1 MYSTLTVDGDES
13 QFIED
18 DAHVAVT
25 FSGSDATHR
34 CVACGEDLT
43 DTTQGYESELTGGTC
58 PCADDDAH
66 DPELVSLSWV
76 NSAAILTDD
85 GEDSVTVTIS
95 VGDPRGAFCF
105 TVRRIPSDA
114 PGDLAGRLVLHTPY
128 PGMGMLHRPLTQLRP
143 GTFVIG

>member
-13 QFIED
+13 QFIDD
-18 DAHVAVT
+18 DAHVAVA
-25 FSGSDATHR
+25 FPGSDATHR
-34 CVACGEDLT
+34 CATCGEDLT
-43 DTTQGYESELTGGTC
+43 ETTQGYESELTGGTC

-66 DPELVSLSWV
+66 DAEPVPLSWV

-105 TVRRIPSDA
+105 TVRRIAD
-114 PGDLAGRLVLHTPY
+114 GDLVGRLVLHTPY
-128 PGMGMLHRPLTQLRP
+128 PGECMPHRPLTQLHP